1 MGMKGNLAALIVSA
15 STGPSALNLPGS
27 HGISFH
33 LLLAAYGDGPKHKKK
48 LTSETPYETKVIRY
62 ALSVPSRFVPVRQ
75 HRYPKAILSG

>member
-33 LLLAAYGDGPKHKKK
+33 LLLAAYGDGPKHKKN
-48 LTSETPYETKVIRY
+48 
-62 ALSVPSRFVPVRQ
+62 
-75 HRYPKAILSG
+75 